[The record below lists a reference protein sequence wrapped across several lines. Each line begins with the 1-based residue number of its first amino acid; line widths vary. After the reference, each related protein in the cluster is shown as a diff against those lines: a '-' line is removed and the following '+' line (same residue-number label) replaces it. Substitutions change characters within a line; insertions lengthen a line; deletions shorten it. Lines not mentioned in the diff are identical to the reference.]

1 MVTPAQRRVWV
12 GWVREAFQLSTLAAC
27 RATGVQRS
35 FINYRSRKL
44 PQAALRARL
53 RELAAA
59 RVSYGAP
66 RLYVLLRREGWR
78 VNHKL

>member
-1 MVTPAQRRVWV
+1 MVTPAQRRAWV
-12 GWVREAFQLSTLAAC
+12 VWVREAFQLSTLAAC

-35 FINYRSRKL
+35 IITYQSRKA

-59 RVSYGAP
+59 RVARG
-66 RLYVLLRREGWR
+66 
-78 VNHKL
+78 